1 MSKILEGKKG
11 LVVGIANDH
20 SIAWGIAK
28 SLSDEGASMYLTYQ
42 NESIKKRVEPLSE
55 KINCLGIMPC
65 DVSETSSIKNVCN
78 IIKGNIDFFVHAVA
92 YSDKNELSGKYLNTT
107 RENFLKTL
115 HISAY
120 SLTEMVR
127 MLSPKMNDGASI
139 MALTYYGST
148 RYMQSYNVMGV
159 AKAALETSIKYLAV
173 DMGDKNIRVNAIS
186 AGPIKTLAASGI
198 GDFRFILKWNELNSP
213 LKRNVTLEDVGNTGA
228 YLLSELSSGVTGE
241 IHHVDCGY
249 HTVGMVAVDEA
260 GGVAGLLNEFSKK

>member
-42 NESIKKRVEPLSE
+42 NDSIKKRVEPLSE

-65 DVSETSSIKNVCN
+65 DVSETSSLENVCN
-78 IIKGNIDFFVHAVA
+78 GIKEKIDFFVHAVA

-173 DMGDKNIRVNAIS
+173 DMGDRGVRVNAIS
-186 AGPIKTLAASGI
+186 AGPMRTLAGAVINKSRQI
-198 GDFRFILKWNELNSP
+198 YNYTIDNSP
-213 LKRNVTLEDVGNTGA
+213 IKKPLSLEDIGKSSV
-228 YLLSELSSGVTGE
+228 YLMSDLSKGVTGE
-241 IHHVDCGY
+241 ILYVDNGY
-249 HTVGMVAVDEA
+249 NNVGMSIQD
-260 GGVAGLLNEFSKK
+260 L

>member
-42 NESIKKRVEPLSE
+42 NDSIKKRVEPLSE

-65 DVSETSSIKNVCN
+65 DVSETSSLENVCN
-78 IIKGNIDFFVHAVA
+78 SIKGNIDFFVHAVA

-159 AKAALETSIKYLAV
+159 AKAALE
-173 DMGDKNIRVNAIS
+173 
-186 AGPIKTLAASGI
+186 
-198 GDFRFILKWNELNSP
+198 
-213 LKRNVTLEDVGNTGA
+213 
-228 YLLSELSSGVTGE
+228 LSL
-241 IHHVDCGY
+241 IHI
-249 HTVGMVAVDEA
+249 
-260 GGVAGLLNEFSKK
+260 

>member
-42 NESIKKRVEPLSE
+42 NDSIKKRVEPLSR

-65 DVSETSSIKNVCN
+65 DVSDTSSLEKVRDKIGN
-78 IIKGNIDFFVHAVA
+78 NIDFFVHAVA

-107 RENFLKTL
+107 KENFLKTL

-127 MLSPKMNDGASI
+127 ILSPKMNDGASI

-159 AKAALETSIKYLAV
+159 AKAALETSIKYLSV
-173 DMGDKNIRVNAIS
+173 DMGHRGIRVNAIS
-186 AGPIKTLAASGI
+186 AGPMRTLAGAVINKSRQI
-198 GDFRFILKWNELNSP
+198 YNYTIDNSP
-213 LKRNVTLEDVGNTGA
+213 IKKPLTLEDIGKSSV
-228 YLLSELSSGVTGE
+228 YLISELSKGVTGE
-241 IHHVDCGY
+241 ILYVDNGY
-249 HTVGMVAVDEA
+249 NNVGMSIQD
-260 GGVAGLLNEFSKK
+260 L

>member
-42 NESIKKRVEPLSE
+42 NDSIKKRVEPLSE

-65 DVSETSSIKNVCN
+65 DVSVTSSLENVCN
-78 IIKGNIDFFVHAVA
+78 SIKGNIDFFVHAVA

-127 MLSPKMNDGASI
+127 MLSTKMNDGASI

-148 RYMQSYNVMGV
+148 RYMQSYNEWVLQRLHW
-159 AKAALETSIKYLAV
+159 K
-173 DMGDKNIRVNAIS
+173 
-186 AGPIKTLAASGI
+186 
-198 GDFRFILKWNELNSP
+198 P
-213 LKRNVTLEDVGNTGA
+213 L
-228 YLLSELSSGVTGE
+228 
-241 IHHVDCGY
+241 
-249 HTVGMVAVDEA
+249 
-260 GGVAGLLNEFSKK
+260 

>member
-1 MSKILEGKKG
+1 MSKILEDKKG

-42 NESIKKRVEPLSE
+42 NDSIKKRVEPLSE

-65 DVSETSSIKNVCN
+65 DVSETSSLENVCN
-78 IIKGNIDFFVHAVA
+78 GIKGNIDFFVHAVA

-173 DMGDKNIRVNAIS
+173 DMGDRGIRVNAVCPVLVS
-186 AGPIKTLAASGI
+186 TEGLLTA
-198 GDFRFILKWNELNSP
+198 LNSKHSP
-213 LKRNVTLEDVGNTGA
+213 AKGKPEIFLEDFKKNNSALNRLPKGDEIGNMCVFLGSKKSSAITGQC
-228 YLLSELSSGVTGE
+228 
-241 IHHVDCGY
+241 INIDCG
-249 HTVGMVAVDEA
+249 V
-260 GGVAGLLNEFSKK
+260 LPQ

>member
-42 NESIKKRVEPLSE
+42 NDSIKKRVEPLSE

-65 DVSETSSIKNVCN
+65 DVSDTSSLENVFN
-78 IIKGNIDFFVHAVA
+78 GIEGNIDFFVHAVA

-159 AKAALETSIKYLAV
+159 AKAALECSVRYLSV
-173 DMGDKNIRVNAIS
+173 DLGKKNIRINSLSSGPMRTLAGAAIS
-186 AGPIKTLAASGI
+186 GARHV
-198 GDFRFILKWNELNSP
+198 FRHSEKNSP
-213 LKRNVTLEDVGNTGA
+213 LNKNPSLIEVSKSAL
-228 YLLSELSSGVTGE
+228 YLLSNLSSGVTGE
-241 IHHVDCGY
+241 NHFVDGGY
-249 HTVGMVAVDEA
+249 NIIAVPE
-260 GGVAGLLNEFSKK
+260 E